1 MKLRFTTSK
10 TANQFFFIANLSEWH
25 FSCRLDYNQKWIEKT
40 GALSNEEKKE
50 LRVFSNILQ
59 KYGFVYDKNGKIKY
73 IGKFFYCYPEKKAW
87 EELKKNITQK
97 EFLEIRNVFKVFK
110 KRFKK
115 IWKPQ
120 ELKKRIKT
128 VRDLTNKKSWKLL
141 MQHIRVLFGSSA
153 STKEL
158 FVIVLLSPLAGKGVT
173 VAGSANIG
181 NRHITYEIPKLKKE
195 GWEQSYSAGI
205 LAHEIAHSL
214 FSKKGG
220 EKEIAKIIKK
230 EGMPSR
236 ARGFPMST
244 VSIINE
250 AITESF
256 IPVGYL
262 GQKYAGNNLAPLLL
276 GNADKGWL
284 AEENMKK
291 EKGVD
296 YRNIRKYLMW
306 RLYPLAVMYG
316 RQIKPVD
323 GYFIKQAVLSLKNAL
338 GK

>member
-1 MKLRFTTSK
+1 MS
-10 TANQFFFIANLSEWH
+10 
-25 FSCRLDYNQKWIEKT
+25 D
-40 GALSNEEKKE
+40 EEKKE

-97 EFLEIRNVFKVFK
+97 EFLEIRNVFKVFEQ
-110 KRFKK
+110 RFKK

-128 VRDLTNKKSWKLL
+128 LRDLTNKKRRKLL
-141 MQHIRVLFGSSA
+141 MRHVRVLFGSSV
-153 STKEL
+153 STKEI

-173 VAGSANIG
+173 AAGSANIG

-220 EKEIAKIIKK
+220 EKEITKIIKK
-230 EGMPSR
+230 EGVPSR
-236 ARGFPMST
+236 VRGFPMST

-256 IPVGYL
+256 VPIGYL
-262 GQKYAGNNLAPLLL
+262 GQRYVGSDLAPLLL
-276 GNADKGWL
+276 DNSDKGWI
-284 AEENMKK
+284 ERKDKK
-291 EKGVD
+291 QRKEID
-296 YRNIRKYLMW
+296 YWRLRKYLMW
-306 RLYPLAVMYG
+306 QLYPLAVMYG
-316 RQIKPVD
+316 RQHKSID
-323 GYFIKQAVLSLKNAL
+323 EYFIKQAVLLLKNAI